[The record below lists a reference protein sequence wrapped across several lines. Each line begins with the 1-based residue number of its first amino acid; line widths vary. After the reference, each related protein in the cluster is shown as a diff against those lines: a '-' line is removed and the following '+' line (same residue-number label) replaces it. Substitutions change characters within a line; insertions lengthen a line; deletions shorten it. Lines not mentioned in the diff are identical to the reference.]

1 MKDKLDKIEKFIDAH
16 EEKSNQ
22 QISLISWLLPVLI
35 VVIIVFTISL
45 YILSFSS
52 PEQNYLI
59 SGGILLFFILLFI
72 LLTIAGSVLF
82 GVASFLCLDRNSI
95 IRLIRITQD
104 DDDVQVVIM
113 QRLLSGKFLNG
124 RDEKQILDMWSAN
137 VVRKNNDLMKAKEK
151 TLLEGILA
159 KNDKH

>member
-1 MKDKLDKIEKFIDAH
+1 MKDDLDKIEKIIDAH
-16 EEKSNQ
+16 EEKCNQ

-35 VVIIVFTISL
+35 VVIIVVTISL
-45 YILSFSS
+45 VIPSFSS

-59 SGGILLFFILLFI
+59 SGGILLCFILLLI
-72 LLTIAGSVLF
+72 LSIIAWSVLF
-82 GVASFLCLDRNSI
+82 GVASFLCLSRNSI

-104 DDDVQVVIM
+104 DDDVQGVIM

-124 RDEKQILDMWSAN
+124 RDEKQILDIWSSN
-137 VVRKNNDLMKAKEK
+137 IVRKNNDLMKAKEK

-159 KNDKH
+159 KNDKR

>member
-1 MKDKLDKIEKFIDAH
+1 MKDDLDEIEKIIDAH

-35 VVIIVFTISL
+35 VVIIVVTVSL
-45 YILSFSS
+45 VTFSS

-59 SGGILLFFILLFI
+59 SGGILLCFILLLI
-72 LLTIAGSVLF
+72 LLIIACSVLF
-82 GVASFLCLDRNSI
+82 SVASFLYLDRNSI
-95 IRLIRITQD
+95 MRLIRITQD
-104 DDDVQVVIM
+104 DDDVQVIIM

-124 RDEKQILDMWSAN
+124 RDEKQILDIWSAN

-151 TLLEGILA
+151 TLLEEILA